1 MHGCLVSEAPLQGL
15 NHPKGGTMDVKVT
28 FDGFDPTEP
37 EAEAQARWGDSD
49 AYRESARRTKRYGPA
64 E

>member
-1 MHGCLVSEAPLQGL
+1 
-15 NHPKGGTMDVKVT
+15 MDVKVT